1 MVSTRVLRKMSKQ
14 PEAQRSHLLSLFS
27 LQAYRAY
34 RAYRAC
40 QYATRRANTFLFC
53 CNSGAPTVS
62 LTATIIHRHHNA
74 APQTN
79 RSV

>member
-1 MVSTRVLRKMSKQ
+1 MPKQ
-14 PEAQRSHLLSLFS
+14 PEVQRSQLLSVLS
-27 LQAYRAY
+27 LRAY

-40 QYATRRANTFLFC
+40 QPGIRYPQAATRRANTFLFC

-62 LTATIIHRHHNA
+62 LTATIIHRHHNV